1 VIEQPHGAAGA
12 ASTVSSITRS
22 PLSLSWFI
30 WLRWIA
36 VAGQLLTIVLS
47 KVVIGAPLNLSL
59 LLGIVAFTAA
69 SNLVLTAWMRFSGG
83 SGTGNRRGAAKNL
96 VLASV
101 MALDLM
107 SLTALLHFSGGA
119 SNPFAVFYF
128 VNIALSAVVLPS
140 KWAWPVA
147 GLAMACFTALFY
159 VTPGSELFAVGP
171 VADTGADITAHQRL
185 WRQGMI
191 AAFLACATVTTY
203 FITRL
208 TTELQQRGQA
218 LREAEMRQAKSARLE
233 ALATL
238 AAGAGHELASPLS
251 TIAVVA
257 KELSNHLVG
266 ADVPASVRED
276 VELIRSE
283 LAHCRT
289 ILNRMAGNAGQVAG
303 EEFTRLPLADLLE
316 EILSGVRGRTAVEV
330 ELPEELTAVTIS
342 APLQSLS
349 QAIRGVVQNAVD
361 SSQNSA
367 AVKLTVYTQNAF
379 VTLQI
384 RDRGEGM
391 PADVLARAGEPFF
404 TTKAPGRGMGLGL
417 FLARNVIE
425 RLGGS
430 LQLQSA
436 PQQGTTATV
445 ALPASLLNFRS
456 V

>member
-1 VIEQPHGAAGA
+1 MIEQPSESAEKATPRTA
-12 ASTVSSITRS
+12 EVTRS
-22 PLSLSWFI
+22 PLNLSWFI

-36 VAGQLLTIVLS
+36 VAGQLVTIVLS
-47 KVVIGAPLNLSL
+47 KVVIGAPLDLSL

-69 SNLVLTAWMRFSGG
+69 SNLVLTAWMRYFRQSG
-83 SGTGNRRGAAKNL
+83 SANPRGAAEHL
-96 VLASV
+96 VLAGV
-101 MALDLM
+101 MALDLI

-119 SNPFAVFYF
+119 SNPFAIFYF

-147 GLAMACFTALFY
+147 VMAIACFVALFY
-159 VTPGSELFAVGP
+159 VSPGSDLFTSVPPTGFGSDV
-171 VADTGADITAHQRL
+171 VAEQRL

-191 AAFLACATVTTY
+191 AAFIACAAVTTY

-208 TTELQQRGQA
+208 TTELQQREQA
-218 LREAEMRQAKSARLE
+218 LREAEMRQAKSQRLE

-257 KELSNHLVG
+257 KELSNHLDG

-289 ILNRMAGNAGQVAG
+289 ILDRMAGNAGQVAG
-303 EEFTRLPLADLLE
+303 EEFTDLPLAELVD
-316 EILSGVRGRTAVEV
+316 EILLGVRGRERVIV
-330 ELPEELTAVTIS
+330 DLPEPLSHVTIS

-361 SSQNSA
+361 SSPEDQRVRL
-367 AVKLTVYTQNAF
+367 AVEKRDTV
-379 VTLQI
+379 LRLII
-384 RDRGEGM
+384 RDRGSGM
-391 PADVLARAGEPFF
+391 PAEVLARAGEPFF

-417 FLARNVIE
+417 FLARAVIE
-425 RLGGS
+425 RLDGDI
-430 LQLQSA
+430 QLKSNVG
-436 PQQGTTATV
+436 QGTTATV
-445 ALPASLLNFRS
+445 ALPVSLLS
-456 V
+456 